1 MSLRHPGRDTGLS
14 DHDGASPDRV
24 RLLPVR
30 VDGLPVC
37 VTPAR
42 RTRLL
47 RSLHARGVV
56 VIVITRNYAVRFQL
70 ACGNASSRSVF
81 VGILGLNVRHD

>member
-14 DHDGASPDRV
+14 DRDGASPDRV

-37 VTPAR
+37 VTPAPGLGGA
-42 RTRLL
+42 TT
-47 RSLHARGVV
+47 RGVV
-56 VIVITRNYAVRFQL
+56 CQGSDLSTKHPV
-70 ACGNASSRSVF
+70 
-81 VGILGLNVRHD
+81 